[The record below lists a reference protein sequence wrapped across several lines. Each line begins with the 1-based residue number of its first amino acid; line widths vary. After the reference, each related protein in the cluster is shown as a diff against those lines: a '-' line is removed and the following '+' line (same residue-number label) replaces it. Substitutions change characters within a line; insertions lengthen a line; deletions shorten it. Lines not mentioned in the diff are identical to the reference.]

1 MSDNLKELHKIIF
14 ENDNPEEALKIA
26 LELIYA
32 FSMPRESP
40 PDTSAETPQAVS

>member
-32 FSMPRESP
+32 FSMSHESP
-40 PDTSAETPQAVS
+40 QGTSSETPQVVA